1 MRASENM
8 RLGRELWQEA
18 QVIAAG
24 LLLLAASLRGYR
36 VYIAR
41 GQTMNLSSTSFQD
54 GLQIPAK
61 FTCSGAGISP
71 QLAWTAPPAKTA
83 SLALIVTDPDAPRGT
98 WVHWV
103 LYNLPAAGTRALP
116 EGLPALDQLPD
127 GALQG
132 RNDFGKIGYG
142 GPCPPPGSPHHYVF
156 TLYALDAKLN
166 LPVGATRAQVE
177 AAMQGHILASGRL
190 VGMFQRYAANLLHAA
205 VIACP
210 LASRPISARPASVSA
225 TMITVIASTS
235 G

>member
-8 RLGRELWQEA
+8 RLGRELWQA
-18 QVIAAG
+18 ARVVAAG